1 MGEGSANTIYFAY
14 GSNMCPQQMAV
25 RCPGGQAFGQA
36 ELRDWQFLINTRT
49 YATIAPSPGAVTH
62 GVLWSLTPGHIAALD
77 NYEAVAEGM
86 YNKTSLI
93 VQRNG
98 EPVEALV
105 YIDPVCELGQP
116 RPDYLQII
124 LDGAA
129 HFGLPPGYIAGLDRD
144 WGVANATSGPWA

>member
-1 MGEGSANTIYFAY
+1 MGEGSANIIYFAY

-25 RCPGGQAFGQA
+25 RCPGGRAFGQA

-49 YATIAPSPGAVTH
+49 YATIVTKPGAVTY

-77 NYEAVAEGM
+77 DYEAVAEGM

-93 VQRNG
+93 VQGNG

-105 YIDPVCELGQP
+105 YIDPVCEFGQP
-116 RPDYLQII
+116 GADYLQTI

-129 HFGLPPGYIAGLDRD
+129 YFGLPSEYIAGLARD
-144 WGVANATSGPWA
+144 WGAENVTSGSRE

>member
-25 RCPGGQAFGQA
+25 RCPGGQALGRA
-36 ELRDWQFLINTRT
+36 EFRDWQFLINTRM
-49 YATIAPSPGAVTH
+49 YATVKASPGAVTH

-77 NYEAVAEGM
+77 DYEAVAEGM

-105 YIDPVCELGQP
+105 YIDPVCEFGQP
-116 RPDYLQII
+116 GSDYLQTI

-129 HFGLPPGYIAGLDRD
+129 HFGLPPEYIAGLARD
-144 WGVANATSGPWA
+144 WGAENVTYGSRE